1 MDVNSFMLDV
11 GERRDWDKEES
22 WWLPSCPGGLHSL
35 FAAAKSIKH
44 LYFLFYL
51 PPTESCYGANSL
63 FNRRPIRSCPRSCQ
77 EINSQRSFSL
87 FVKIHLVFTFFFSS
101 SSFFLYNS
109 LSLYSETS
117 CFYFFTCT
125 LFYVLSSKLSYLL
138 LMYFLMKETN
148 KSLFKFI
155 FIHSYGKG
163 EYSAVMK
170 PSVFLTFKILIFLCS
185 IHIWMTLVPA
195 RE

>member
-87 FVKIHLVFTFFFSS
+87 FVKIHLVFTFFFLLLLFSCTIPCLFTQRQVVFIS
-101 SSFFLYNS
+101 LHVLCSMFYQVNYLIYCWCISWWKKQINLYLSSF
-109 LSLYSETS
+109 
-117 CFYFFTCT
+117 
-125 LFYVLSSKLSYLL
+125 LFILMGRVNILL
-138 LMYFLMKETN
+138 
-148 KSLFKFI
+148 
-155 FIHSYGKG
+155 
-163 EYSAVMK
+163 
-170 PSVFLTFKILIFLCS
+170 
-185 IHIWMTLVPA
+185 
-195 RE
+195 